1 MGLADDLER
10 IAALHRSGALS
21 DAEFAQAKARCL
33 AGGDASRE
41 VGGDAVGRWLRA
53 LRRSRNDR
61 WFGGVCGGLA
71 ARSDVPAWLWRL
83 VSSRSRF
90 AAAPAWSPTCCSG
103 SCCRWKTAS
112 STAAP
117 APSGRAEEATR

>member
-41 VGGDAVGRWLRA
+41 AGGDAVGRWLRA

-71 ARSDVPAWLWRL
+71 ARTDVPAWLWRL
-83 VSSRSRF
+83 VFVAVALCGGTGVVAYVLLWIVLPLEDGVVDGGTGTFRTS
-90 AAAPAWSPTCCSG
+90 
-103 SCCRWKTAS
+103 
-112 STAAP
+112 
-117 APSGRAEEATR
+117 

>member
-83 VSSRSRF
+83 VF
-90 AAAPAWSPTCCSG
+90 VALALCGGTGVVAYVLLWIVLPLEDGVVDAGTG
-103 SCCRWKTAS
+103 SFRTS
-112 STAAP
+112 
-117 APSGRAEEATR
+117 

>member
-33 AGGDASRE
+33 AGGDRSRE
-41 VGGDAVGRWLRA
+41 VDGDAVGRWLRA

-83 VSSRSRF
+83 VF
-90 AAAPAWSPTCCSG
+90 VAVALCGGTGVVAYVLLWIVLPLEDGVVDGGTG
-103 SCCRWKTAS
+103 SFRTS
-112 STAAP
+112 
-117 APSGRAEEATR
+117 

>member
-1 MGLADDLER
+1 MSLADDLER

-41 VGGDAVGRWLRA
+41 VGSDAVGRWLRA

-83 VSSRSRF
+83 VF
-90 AAAPAWSPTCCSG
+90 VVVALCGGTGVVAYVLLWIVLPLEDGVVDGGTG
-103 SCCRWKTAS
+103 SFRTS
-112 STAAP
+112 
-117 APSGRAEEATR
+117 

>member
-41 VGGDAVGRWLRA
+41 VGSDAVGRWLRA

-83 VSSRSRF
+83 VFVAVALCGGTGVVAYVLLWIVLPLEDGVVDGGTGTFRTS
-90 AAAPAWSPTCCSG
+90 
-103 SCCRWKTAS
+103 
-112 STAAP
+112 
-117 APSGRAEEATR
+117 

>member
-1 MGLADDLER
+1 MSLADDLER

-83 VSSRSRF
+83 VFVAVALCGGTGVVAYVLLWIVLPLEDGVVDGGTGTFRTS
-90 AAAPAWSPTCCSG
+90 
-103 SCCRWKTAS
+103 
-112 STAAP
+112 
-117 APSGRAEEATR
+117 

>member
-41 VGGDAVGRWLRA
+41 VGSDAVGRWLRA

-83 VSSRSRF
+83 VF
-90 AAAPAWSPTCCSG
+90 VAVALCGGTGVVAYVLLWIVLPLEDGVVDGGTG
-103 SCCRWKTAS
+103 SFRTS
-112 STAAP
+112 
-117 APSGRAEEATR
+117 

>member
-41 VGGDAVGRWLRA
+41 AGCDAVGRWLRA

-71 ARSDVPAWLWRL
+71 ARTDVPAWLWRL
-83 VSSRSRF
+83 VF
-90 AAAPAWSPTCCSG
+90 VAVALCGGTGVVAYVLLWIVLPLEDGVVDGGTG
-103 SCCRWKTAS
+103 SFRTS
-112 STAAP
+112 
-117 APSGRAEEATR
+117 

>member
-1 MGLADDLER
+1 MSLADDLER

-33 AGGDASRE
+33 AGGDGSRE
-41 VGGDAVGRWLRA
+41 VGGDAAGRWLRA
-53 LRRSRNDR
+53 LRRSRSDR

-83 VSSRSRF
+83 VF
-90 AAAPAWSPTCCSG
+90 VAVALCGGTGVVAYVLLWIVLPLEDGVVDGGTG
-103 SCCRWKTAS
+103 SFRTS
-112 STAAP
+112 
-117 APSGRAEEATR
+117 

>member
-1 MGLADDLER
+1 MSLADDLER

-71 ARSDVPAWLWRL
+71 ARTDVPAWLWRL
-83 VSSRSRF
+83 VF
-90 AAAPAWSPTCCSG
+90 VAVALCGGTGVVAYVLLWIVLPLEDGVVDGGTG
-103 SCCRWKTAS
+103 SFRTS
-112 STAAP
+112 
-117 APSGRAEEATR
+117 

>member
-83 VSSRSRF
+83 VF
-90 AAAPAWSPTCCSG
+90 VAVALCGGTGVVAYVLLWIVLPLEDGVVDGGTG
-103 SCCRWKTAS
+103 SFRTS
-112 STAAP
+112 
-117 APSGRAEEATR
+117 

>member
-71 ARSDVPAWLWRL
+71 ARTDVPAWLWRL
-83 VSSRSRF
+83 VFVAVALCGGTGVVAYVLLWIVLPLEDGVVDGGTGTFRTS
-90 AAAPAWSPTCCSG
+90 
-103 SCCRWKTAS
+103 
-112 STAAP
+112 
-117 APSGRAEEATR
+117 

>member
-71 ARSDVPAWLWRL
+71 ARTDVPAWLWRL
-83 VSSRSRF
+83 VF
-90 AAAPAWSPTCCSG
+90 VAVALCGGTGVVAYVLLWIVLPLEDGVVDGGTG
-103 SCCRWKTAS
+103 SFRTS
-112 STAAP
+112 
-117 APSGRAEEATR
+117 

>member
-1 MGLADDLER
+1 MGFADDLER

-33 AGGDASRE
+33 AGGEGSRE
-41 VGGDAVGRWLRA
+41 AGGDAVGEWLRA

-71 ARSDVPAWLWRL
+71 ASTDVPAWLWRL
-83 VSSRSRF
+83 VF
-90 AAAPAWSPTCCSG
+90 VAVALCGGTGVVAYVLLWILLPLEDGVVDGGTG
-103 SCCRWKTAS
+103 SFRTS
-112 STAAP
+112 
-117 APSGRAEEATR
+117 

>member
-83 VSSRSRF
+83 VFVAVALCGGTGVVAYVLLWIVLPLEDGVVDGGTGTFRTS
-90 AAAPAWSPTCCSG
+90 
-103 SCCRWKTAS
+103 
-112 STAAP
+112 
-117 APSGRAEEATR
+117 

>member
-1 MGLADDLER
+1 MSLADDLER

-83 VSSRSRF
+83 VF
-90 AAAPAWSPTCCSG
+90 VAVALCGGTGVVAYVLLWIVLPLEDGVVDGGTG
-103 SCCRWKTAS
+103 SFRTS
-112 STAAP
+112 
-117 APSGRAEEATR
+117 

>member
-33 AGGDASRE
+33 AGADASR
-41 VGGDAVGRWLRA
+41 VAIGDAAARWLRA
-53 LRRSRNDR
+53 LRRSRDDR
-61 WFGGVCGGLA
+61 WFGGVCGGLG

-83 VSSRSRF
+83 VF
-90 AAAPAWSPTCCSG
+90 VALALCGGFGIVPYVLLWIVLPLEDAAVDGGTG
-103 SCCRWKTAS
+103 SFRTS
-112 STAAP
+112 
-117 APSGRAEEATR
+117 

>member
-21 DAEFAQAKARCL
+21 DAEFAQAKAHCL
-33 AGGDASRE
+33 AGGDAARE
-41 VGGDAVGRWLRA
+41 AGGDGVGRWLRA

-83 VSSRSRF
+83 VF
-90 AAAPAWSPTCCSG
+90 VAVALCGGTGVVAYVLLWIVLPLEDGVVDGGTG
-103 SCCRWKTAS
+103 SFRTS
-112 STAAP
+112 
-117 APSGRAEEATR
+117 

>member
-33 AGGDASRE
+33 AGGDASRA
-41 VGGDAVGRWLRA
+41 VGGDAVGQWLRA

-83 VSSRSRF
+83 VF
-90 AAAPAWSPTCCSG
+90 VAVALCGGTGVVAYVLLWIVLPLEDGVVDGGTG
-103 SCCRWKTAS
+103 SFRTS
-112 STAAP
+112 
-117 APSGRAEEATR
+117 

>member
-71 ARSDVPAWLWRL
+71 ARTDVPAWLWRL
-83 VSSRSRF
+83 VFVAVALCGGTGVVAYVLLWIVLPKEDESLDPGTGTLRS
-90 AAAPAWSPTCCSG
+90 T
-103 SCCRWKTAS
+103 
-112 STAAP
+112 
-117 APSGRAEEATR
+117 